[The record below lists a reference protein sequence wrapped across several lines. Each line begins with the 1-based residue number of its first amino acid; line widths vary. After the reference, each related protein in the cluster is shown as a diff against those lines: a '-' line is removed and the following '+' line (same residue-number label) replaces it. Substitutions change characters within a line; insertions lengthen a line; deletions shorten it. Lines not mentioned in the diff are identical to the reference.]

1 MDLER
6 LNYYYTKFKF
16 GEDNFHDLM
25 QFRVREILLIST
37 LYDAYTFEQE
47 SRLSQQLV
55 GEYHELKLTTIP
67 RITNVP
73 TAEEAL
79 DKLKEQRYDLI
90 ITTMRIAGL
99 TAFELGRKIKEQYS
113 DIPILLLLTNKADLS
128 IVASKKDEMS
138 YFDNVFLWNGD
149 SKLILAMIKYIEDKL
164 NVEYDTRNGL
174 VRVILLVED
183 SVDFYS
189 LYLPVLYKEIML
201 QTQRLISEE
210 LNDAQKYYR
219 MRARPK
225 VLYARNYEE
234 AIALYDQYKEF
245 ILCLISDISFD
256 KDGKLNR
263 GAGIQ
268 LIKTVQKD
276 KWEIPVLLQ
285 SSDLAN
291 RKVAESLQASYIC
304 KYSPNLLHELKSFI
318 CNNLGF
324 GDFIFRNADGEE
336 IDRATSLADLEKKIM
351 HVPKETLLY
360 HSKKNHFSA
369 WLIAHGEI
377 QVARRIRPV
386 KNTDFADTDQHRQ
399 FLVNVF
405 NQTRH
410 ERRKGKVI
418 AFEKDSLATED
429 QIIKLTEGS
438 LGGKGR
444 GIAFFNSL
452 FSIINAEREDE
463 DTVIKIPRTF
473 IIGTDEYDSFI
484 EVNKLRKLMPCEND
498 QVIKE
503 QFIKGI
509 LTPELTEKLTEL
521 LQVITKPLAVR
532 SSGLLEDS
540 QSQPFAGIYETYM
553 LPNNAKHLS
562 VRLEQLT
569 RAIKLVYASVY
580 LQDAKSYIE
589 SLRYRLEEEKMA
601 VVIQEVVGRETA
613 GFYYPHLSGVAQSYN
628 FYPTSY
634 LKHHDGVAM
643 LVAGLGHSIV
653 EGGRTHRFCPLYP
666 EMNFFSVED
675 QVRYTQTEIFALD
688 MQKGSADNDKG
699 ELTTLAILSIETV
712 EEHKNLKHLASVW
725 DAANHR
731 IESGLGNG
739 GPRVVNFANILQYE
753 TFPLA
758 KLLVE
763 ILGISEVAFGV
774 PVEIEFAVDL
784 TSDRDLGE
792 TPAFYFLQ
800 VRPLTVNTGE
810 LNTDLD
816 ALRAEDLILF
826 TNEGMGHGV
835 FDNLYD
841 LVVVNPENFNKT
853 ETIKIQQ
860 EIEYFNQKLKNE
872 NRRYILIGPGRWGSR
887 DRSLG
892 VPVSWGQI
900 AQAQVIVE
908 AGIKDF
914 DIEPSQGTHF
924 FHNLVALNIGY
935 FNINYHSKTDFI
947 DWDWIKIQDR
957 DEEKNYTFHLKSEQP
972 FLVKMDGKKGIS
984 VIMKPQ
990 LLGSF

>member
-128 IVASKKDEMS
+128 IVSGKQGEMA

-149 SKLILAMIKYIEDKL
+149 SKLILAMIKYIEDKQ

-189 LYLPVLYKEIML
+189 LYLPALYKEIML

-234 AIALYDQYKEF
+234 AIALYEQYKEF
-245 ILCLISDISFD
+245 ILCLISDISFE
-256 KDGKLNR
+256 KDGEINR
-263 GAGIQ
+263 EAGIE

-285 SSDLAN
+285 SSEPAN
-291 RKVAESLQASYIC
+291 KKVAESLQASFIC
-304 KYSPNLLHELKSFI
+304 KYSPNLLYEVKNFI
-318 CNNLGF
+318 CTNLGF

-351 HVPKETLLY
+351 LVPKETLLY

-377 QVARRIRPV
+377 QVARKIRPV

-405 NQTRH
+405 NQTRNQ
-410 ERRKGKVI
+410 RRKGKVI
-418 AFEKDSLATED
+418 AFEKNSLATEN

-452 FSIINAEREDE
+452 FSIINTEREDDE
-463 DTVIKIPRTF
+463 TAIKIPRTF

-484 EVNKLRKLMPCEND
+484 EVNKLRKLMTCEND
-498 QVIKE
+498 QLIKE
-503 QFIKGI
+503 QFIKGK
-509 LTPELTEKLTEL
+509 LTSELTAKLTEL

-553 LPNNAKHLS
+553 LPNNAEQLS
-562 VRLEQLT
+562 ARLEQLT

-580 LQDAKSYIE
+580 LQNAKSYIE

-601 VVIQEVVGRETA
+601 VVMQEVVGKETA
-613 GFYYPHLSGVAQSYN
+613 GFYYPHFSGVAQSYN

-653 EGGRTHRFCPLYP
+653 EGGRTHRFCPRYP
-666 EMNFFSVED
+666 EMNFFSLED
-675 QVRYTQTEIFALD
+675 QIRYTQTEIFALD
-688 MQKGSADNDKG
+688 MQKGSTENDKV
-699 ELTTLAILSIETV
+699 ELTTLAMLPIETV
-712 EEHKNLKHLASVW
+712 EEHKNLKHLASAW
-725 DAANHR
+725 DAANNR
-731 IESGLGNG
+731 IESGLATE
-739 GPRVVNFANILQYE
+739 GPRVVNFANILQYD

-758 KLLVE
+758 KLLVD

-784 TSDRDLGE
+784 TSNQASGE
-792 TPAFYFLQ
+792 MPAFYFLQ

-810 LNTDLD
+810 LNIDLD
-816 ALRAEDLILF
+816 TLGAEALILF

-835 FDNLYD
+835 VDNLYD
-841 LVVVNPENFNKT
+841 LVVVNPEHFNKT

-900 AQAQVIVE
+900 SQAQVIVE

-924 FHNLVALNIGY
+924 FHNLVAMNIGY

-947 DWDWIKIQDR
+947 DWDWIKIQNR
-957 DEEKNYTFHLKSEQP
+957 DEEKSYTFHLKSERP
-972 FLVKMDGKKGIS
+972 FVVKMDGKKGTS
-984 VIMKPQ
+984 VIMKP
-990 LLGSF
+990 

>member
-1 MDLER
+1 MDLEL

-79 DKLKEQRYDLI
+79 EKLKEQRYDLI
-90 ITTMRIAGL
+90 ITTMRISGL
-99 TAFELGRKIKEQYS
+99 TAFELGQKIREQYS
-113 DIPILLLLTNKADLS
+113 DIPMLLLLTNKADLS
-128 IVASKKDEMS
+128 LVSGKRNYME

-149 SKLILAMIKYIEDKL
+149 SKLILAMIKYVEDKL
-164 NVEYDTRNGL
+164 NVEYDTLNGL

-189 LYLPVLYKEIML
+189 IYLPTLYKEIML

-225 VLYARNYEE
+225 VLCARNFEE
-234 AIALYDQYKEF
+234 ALEIFNRYKEF
-245 ILCLISDISFD
+245 ILCVISDVSFERG
-256 KDGKLNR
+256 GKLQKD
-263 GAGIQ
+263 AGIE
-268 LIKTVQKD
+268 LIRSLQKD
-276 KWEIPVLLQ
+276 KWDIPVLLQ
-285 SSDLAN
+285 SSDMAN
-291 RKVAESLQASYIC
+291 KKVAESLQASFIC
-304 KYSPNLLHELKSFI
+304 KYSPDLLYDLKKFI

-324 GDFIFRNADGEE
+324 GDFIFRNAKGEE

-351 HVPKETLLY
+351 LVPKETLLY
-360 HSKKNHFSA
+360 HSKKNHFSG

-377 QVARRIRPV
+377 QVARNIRPV
-386 KNTDFADTDQHRQ
+386 KNTDFPDTDTHRQ

-405 NQTRH
+405 NQARNQ
-410 ERRKGKVI
+410 RRKGKVI
-418 AFEKDSLATED
+418 AFEKNSLATED
-429 QIIKLTEGS
+429 QIIKMTEGS

-452 FSIINAEREDE
+452 FSIINPDRQDDE
-463 DTVIKIPRTF
+463 TAIEIPRTF
-473 IIGTDEYDSFI
+473 IIGTDEYDLFI
-484 EVNKLRKLMPCEND
+484 ERNKLRKLMTCNQD
-498 QVIKE
+498 DLIKD
-503 QFIKGI
+503 QFIEGQLSAD
-509 LTPELTEKLTEL
+509 LTSKLTDL
-521 LQVITKPLAVR
+521 LQVIKKPLAVR

-553 LPNNAKHLS
+553 LPNNADSLS
-562 VRLEQLT
+562 DRLEHII

-601 VVIQEVVGRETA
+601 VVIQEVVGRETD
-613 GFYYPHLSGVAQSYN
+613 GYFYPHLSGVAQSYN
-628 FYPTSY
+628 FYPTAH

-643 LVAGLGHSIV
+643 IVAGLGHSIV

-666 EMNFFSVED
+666 EINFFSVED
-675 QVRYTQTEIFALD
+675 QIRYSQTEIQALD
-688 MQKGSADNDKG
+688 MHRNSSKLGFND
-699 ELTTLAILSIETV
+699 LATLAILPIEIV
-712 EEHKNLKHLASVW
+712 EKHKNLKHLASVW
-725 DAANHR
+725 DAANNR
-731 IESGLGNG
+731 IESGLSAP
-739 GPRVVNFANILQYE
+739 GPQVVNFSNILKYE

-758 KLLVE
+758 KMLVD
-763 ILGISEVAFGV
+763 ILNISEVAFGV

-784 TSDRDLGE
+784 TKNNETGE
-792 TPAFYFLQ
+792 KPSFYFLQ

-810 LNTDLD
+810 LQPNIDSIKSDDL
-816 ALRAEDLILF
+816 LLY

-835 FDNLYD
+835 FND
-841 LVVVNPENFNKT
+841 LLDLIVVDPDQFNKT
-853 ETIKIQQ
+853 DTILIQQ
-860 EIEYFNQKLKNE
+860 EVDYFNQKLKKE
-872 NRRYILIGPGRWGSR
+872 KKRYILIGPGRWGSR

-892 VPVSWGQI
+892 VPVSWSQI
-900 AQAQVIVE
+900 SQAQVIVE
-908 AGIKDF
+908 AGIEGF

-924 FHNLVALNIGY
+924 FHNLVAMNIGY
-935 FNINYHSKTDFI
+935 FNISYHSKTDFI
-947 DWDWIKIQDR
+947 DWEWIKAQDKA
-957 DEEKNYTFHLKSEQP
+957 EKKRYTYHIRSNDAFI
-972 FLVKMDGKKGIS
+972 VKMDGKKGIS
-984 VIMKPQ
+984 MVIKPE
-990 LLGSF
+990 

>member
-99 TAFELGRKIKEQYS
+99 TAFELGRKIREQYN

-128 IVASKKDEMS
+128 IVAGKRNEMS
-138 YFDNVFLWNGD
+138 CFDNVFLWNGD
-149 SKLILAMIKYIEDKL
+149 SKLILAMIKYIEDKY

-189 LYLPVLYKEIML
+189 IYLPALYKEIML

-225 VLYARNYEE
+225 VLCARNYEE
-234 AIALYDQYKEF
+234 AVVLYEKYKEF
-245 ILCLISDISFD
+245 ILCLISDISFE
-256 KDGKLNR
+256 KDGKINR
-263 GAGIQ
+263 EAGIL
-268 LIKTVQKD
+268 LIKSLQND

-291 RKVAESLQASYIC
+291 KKVAESLQASFIC
-304 KYSPNLLHELKSFI
+304 KYSPNLLYELKNFI
-318 CNNLGF
+318 CTNLGF

-377 QVARRIRPV
+377 QVARKIRPV

-405 NQTRH
+405 NQTRNQ
-410 ERRKGKVI
+410 RRKGKVI
-418 AFEKDSLATED
+418 AFEKNSLATEN

-452 FSIINAEREDE
+452 FSIINTEREGDE
-463 DTVIKIPRTF
+463 DSIKIPRTF

-484 EVNKLRKLMPCEND
+484 EVNKLRKLMNCEND
-498 QVIKE
+498 QLIKE
-503 QFIKGI
+503 QFVNGK
-509 LTPELTEKLTEL
+509 LSAELTEKLSDL
-521 LQVITKPLAVR
+521 LQVISKPLAVR

-553 LPNNAKHLS
+553 LPNNAEQLS

-580 LQDAKSYIE
+580 LQNAKSYIE

-601 VVIQEVVGRETA
+601 VVMQEVVGREIE
-613 GFYYPHLSGVAQSYN
+613 GYYYPHLSGVAQSYN
-628 FYPTSY
+628 FYPTSH

-653 EGGRTHRFCPLYP
+653 EGGKTHRFCPRYP
-666 EMNFFSVED
+666 DMNFFSVED

-688 MQKGSADNDKG
+688 MQKGNTDNN
-699 ELTTLAILSIETV
+699 ELTTLVMLPIETV
-712 EEHKNLKHLASVW
+712 EKHNNLKHLASVW
-725 DAANHR
+725 DAVNNR
-731 IESGLGNG
+731 IESGLAAE
-739 GPRVVNFANILQYE
+739 GPRVVNFTNILKYE

-758 KLLVE
+758 KLLVD
-763 ILGISEVAFGV
+763 ILSISEIAFGV

-784 TSDRDLGE
+784 TNNKDSGE
-792 TPAFYFLQ
+792 TPTFYFLQ
-800 VRPLTVNTGE
+800 VRPLTINTGE

-816 ALRAEDLILF
+816 LLKADELILF

-835 FDNLYD
+835 FDSLYD
-841 LVVVNPENFNKT
+841 LVVVDPVRFSKT
-853 ETIKIQQ
+853 ETVNIQQ
-860 EIEYFNQKLKNE
+860 EIEYFNRKLKSE

-892 VPVSWGQI
+892 IPVSWGQI
-900 AQAQVIVE
+900 SQAQVIVE
-908 AGIKDF
+908 AGIEDF

-924 FHNLVALNIGY
+924 FHNLVAMNIGY

-947 DWDWIKIQDR
+947 DWDWIKLQDK
-957 DEEKNYTFHLKSEQP
+957 DEEKDYTFHLSSEHP
-972 FLVKMDGKKGIS
+972 LVVKMDGKKGIS
-984 VIMKPQ
+984 VIMKP
-990 LLGSF
+990 